1 MFPFKTIMENFY
13 NVGMKRIKELNLSGL
28 VDISFLSGLTFE
40 NLEILDLSD
49 NLLLSI
55 KCLEKMNCKN
65 LKELF
70 IL

>member
-1 MFPFKTIMENFY
+1 MFPFKTIMENFN

-55 KCLEKMNCKN
+55 KC
-65 LKELF
+65 
-70 IL
+70 